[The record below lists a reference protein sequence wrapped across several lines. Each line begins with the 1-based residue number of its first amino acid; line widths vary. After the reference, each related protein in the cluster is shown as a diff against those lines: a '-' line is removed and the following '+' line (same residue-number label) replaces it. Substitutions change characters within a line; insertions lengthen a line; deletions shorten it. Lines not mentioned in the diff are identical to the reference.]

1 MEGKNQPSP
10 PMKKS
15 LSNQERKEAML
26 RLKSRGEQ
34 KVVEFKVGRLSSSLA
49 HMIKEYRELTECN
62 KVPAESLEA
71 CYLEMRIHQKTR
83 ELAELIS
90 RSGTE

>member
-1 MEGKNQPSP
+1 
-10 PMKKS
+10 MKKS
-15 LSNQERKEAML
+15 LKSKEHQEALL

-34 KVVEFKVGRLSSSLA
+34 KVVEFRVGKLSSRLA
-49 HMIKEYRELTECN
+49 VLIREYRELTECN

-71 CYLEMRIHQKTR
+71 CYLEMRIHQKTK

-90 RSGTE
+90 RSGK